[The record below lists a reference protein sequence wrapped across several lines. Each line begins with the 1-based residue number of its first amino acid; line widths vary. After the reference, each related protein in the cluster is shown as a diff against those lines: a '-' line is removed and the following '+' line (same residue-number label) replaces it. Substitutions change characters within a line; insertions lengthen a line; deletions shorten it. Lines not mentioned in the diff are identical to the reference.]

1 MDERCGH
8 EIALHTR
15 SLLRKRGKS
24 MSSYVQTSLVVAVAL
39 LTGAACRAADQSTVT
54 VHINGFKFNPETI
67 TVAKGSEVTFVNE
80 DSAPHTVT
88 PSKGATFEGI
98 SRLLKTEKGTVK
110 FDTAG
115 KQEYYCA
122 IHPSMKGTVIVK

>member
-1 MDERCGH
+1 MN
-8 EIALHTR
+8 T
-15 SLLRKRGKS
+15 
-24 MSSYVQTSLVVAVAL
+24 YVRTSLVVAAAL
-39 LTGAACRAADQSTVT
+39 LTAAACAAADQTKVT

-67 TVAKGSEVTFVNE
+67 TVKKGSEVTFVNE

-88 PSKGATFEGI
+88 PAKGANFEGI
-98 SRLLKTEKGTVK
+98 SRLLKTETGTIK

-115 KQEYYCA
+115 KQQYYCA